1 MSPGASGQECSGQ
14 RWEPAR
20 WEQQGGQRDWRGR
33 GWGRGGT
40 EAGEVMAE
48 GERVQVIE
56 KLLEVQA
63 LEWPGLLNVLERPPG
78 YV

>member
-1 MSPGASGQECSGQ
+1 MSPGASGEECSGQ

-20 WEQQGGQRDWRGR
+20 WEQQGGQCDWRGR
-33 GWGRGGT
+33 GRGRGRT

-48 GERVQVIE
+48 GECVQIIE

-63 LEWPGLLNVLERPPG
+63 LEWPGLLDVLERSPG